1 MIKSP
6 KVVAGLVYPGCLSLD
21 LIGPMEAF
29 NYAALSTLKSP
40 TYQLITL
47 GETTNPVD
55 TLSGIKIVADH
66 TLEDYAAPIDTLLV
80 PGMRTGDM
88 SYLDS
93 QIVPWLKAR
102 APNIRRVASVCS
114 GVLILGAAGLLDGR
128 SVTTHWMDSKDLS
141 TLYPEANVVDDQ
153 IYIKDG
159 PIYSSGGVTAGIDL
173 ALAMIEEDL
182 GHGAALSVAKR
193 MIVVLKRAGNQTQF
207 SDLLVAQEKAHKF
220 SSLINWLEININQAL
235 TVEQMASQ
243 CAMSRRNFA
252 RAFAQELGSTP
263 IQYLKRR
270 RQERAKHLLETTD
283 YPLAQIAL
291 ESGLK
296 DTENLRRT
304 FVAQFGIS
312 PKHYRDR
319 FGAKSESFKRV

>member
-141 TLYPEANVVDDQ
+141 TLY
-153 IYIKDG
+153 
-159 PIYSSGGVTAGIDL
+159 
-173 ALAMIEEDL
+173 
-182 GHGAALSVAKR
+182 
-193 MIVVLKRAGNQTQF
+193 
-207 SDLLVAQEKAHKF
+207 
-220 SSLINWLEININQAL
+220 
-235 TVEQMASQ
+235 
-243 CAMSRRNFA
+243 RR
-252 RAFAQELGSTP
+252 LM
-263 IQYLKRR
+263 
-270 RQERAKHLLETTD
+270 
-283 YPLAQIAL
+283 
-291 ESGLK
+291 
-296 DTENLRRT
+296 
-304 FVAQFGIS
+304 
-312 PKHYRDR
+312 
-319 FGAKSESFKRV
+319 